1 MRYDH
6 FSPKV
11 YLLFEDERI
20 VEFQKYPRVKPSIDE
35 CKGKI
40 KGICFSYAFCG
51 EQDFGI
57 APLLKAFNASN
68 EDGIINNVP
77 LEDGIIN
84 NVPLKVETVDKVKAL
99 MYYPYGELD
108 REVIKGTKLAGITGY
123 WDKSRL
129 VICAAP
135 EYDFI
140 IDAIMEMIKPQHTCI
155 GLNSQSPFDTNLVI
169 LAV

>member
-11 YLLFEDERI
+11 YRLFEDERI
-20 VEFQKYPRVKPSIDE
+20 VEFEKYPKVKPSIDE

-40 KGICFSYAFCG
+40 KGICLSYAFCG

-57 APLLKAFNASN
+57 DRLLKAFNASN
-68 EDGIINNVP
+68 EDGIINSVP
-77 LEDGIIN
+77 LS
-84 NVPLKVETVDKVKAL
+84 VETEDKVKAL

-108 REVIKGTKLAGITGY
+108 RKVIKGTKLAGLTGY

-129 VICAAP
+129 VICASP
-135 EYDFI
+135 EYSFV
-140 IDAIMEMIKPQHTCI
+140 IDSIMEMIKPQHTCI
-155 GLNSQSPFDTNLVI
+155 GLNSQTPFDTNLVI